1 MRKEQKEIKVTV
13 NGDINL
19 GEMPK
24 ELFDLLIVAL
34 VEEIERQKD
43 INIV

>member
-24 ELFDLLIVAL
+24 ELL
-34 VEEIERQKD
+34 RWWKKSKD
-43 INIV
+43 KKI